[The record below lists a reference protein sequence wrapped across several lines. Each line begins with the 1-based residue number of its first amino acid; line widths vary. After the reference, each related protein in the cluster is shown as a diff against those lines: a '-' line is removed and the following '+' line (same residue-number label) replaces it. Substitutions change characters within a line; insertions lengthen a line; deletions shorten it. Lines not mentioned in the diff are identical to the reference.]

1 MNKIH
6 WEVAE
11 VLGYD
16 YTYQYV
22 PPSDSNPGNTDQ
34 LFALKVQTLTQ
45 FFKRDV
51 FLARPSNMSSKQIPL
66 IGEIVLIY
74 KSIND
79 HSNSNN
85 YREGWYYLS
94 SIGVHSTINENRLPG
109 ISSRLTD
116 EAIEQIPAGLTFK
129 SKAVS
134 PLQPYEGD
142 TIYEGRWG
150 QSIRLGSSIASYP
163 TTGFEKPQTSN
174 GYYHKQAPWFTP
186 GQIAG
191 DPIIVISNGRKTLP
205 RKELVVENLEQDA
218 SSLYLTST
226 QNLDTLKLSKDL
238 TVHNNSFV
246 GSQFV
251 GVADRVILRA
261 KQDVAVIDSQEGI
274 VLNTPNN
281 IYIGGEAASQPLVH
295 GDVLLDILNKILDHL
310 QFVPIQCGELTG
322 GFLSKTQ
329 LASARNRL
337 VDLVSSKYRM
347 EFNPRK
353 ET

>member
-1 MNKIH
+1 MNKVH

-74 KSIND
+74 KTVND
-79 HSNSNN
+79 HTNSKN

-94 SIGVHSTINENRLPG
+94 SISVQSTINENRLPG
-109 ISSRLTD
+109 ISGRSTD
-116 EAIEQIPAGLTFK
+116 EAIDQIPPGLTFK
-129 SKAVS
+129 SKSVS

-142 TIYEGRWG
+142 TIHEGRWG

-186 GQIAG
+186 GQYAG

-205 RKELVVENLEQDA
+205 KKEFVVENAEQDA

-226 QNLDTLKLSKDL
+226 QYLDTLTLSKDL
-238 TVHNNSFV
+238 TVHTNSFV

-251 GVADRVILRA
+251 GVADRIILRA
-261 KQDVAVIDSQEGI
+261 KRDVAVIDSQEGI
-274 VLNTPNN
+274 VLNTPGD
-281 IYIGGEAASQPLVH
+281 IYIGGEDASEPLSHGLILQQILQLLVQAVAAGATGPGGAPCVTNAAA
-295 GDVLLDILNKILDHL
+295 LLGQISDLLPDLNSTKYKI
-310 QFVPIQCGELTG
+310 T
-322 GFLSKTQ
+322 KT
-329 LASARNRL
+329 
-337 VDLVSSKYRM
+337 
-347 EFNPRK
+347 
-353 ET
+353 